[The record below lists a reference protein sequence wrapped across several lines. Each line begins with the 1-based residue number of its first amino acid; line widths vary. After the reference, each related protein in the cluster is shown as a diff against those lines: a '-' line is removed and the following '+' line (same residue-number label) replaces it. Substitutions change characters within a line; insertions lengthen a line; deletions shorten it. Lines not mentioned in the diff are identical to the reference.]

1 MKSVKLTLLLEM
13 NTHHVSHRQSV
24 EEIQLGKEEE
34 GGSHDETVKEGR
46 DMKDHVDK
54 SRTGFLYRHQN

>member
-1 MKSVKLTLLLEM
+1 MNPVNLTLLLEI

-24 EEIQLGKEEE
+24 EEIRLGKAEE

-54 SRTGFLYRHQN
+54 SRTGLLYRQQN